1 MYRDDS
7 GQSQSW
13 VLVLGL
19 AASVLAHA
27 VLLSSTP
34 WELEAKLQSTSG
46 GQSQSFTLQS
56 FKARQPVTQ
65 EESKPVEH
73 KSVKRPERLIKPVE
87 RVVKR
92 IVPPTPK
99 VKQKLELQKPVK
111 TAQVDIDKPVEIV
124 SEPENLLTPKKLHSQ
139 RNEAQASGAAL
150 ERDMGLPVITQAQ
163 FRSPPP
169 APRYPKLALKR
180 RQSGEVLVRV
190 MVAATGQIVTTKV
203 VRSSGFK
210 LLDQAALNSVSRWQ
224 FEPWRLDGIAQRS
237 WIEVPV
243 DFTIK
248 RR

>member
-27 VLLSSTP
+27 VLLSVNS
-34 WELEAKLQSTSG
+34 WESAAKLESKSG
-46 GQSQSFTLQS
+46 GQVQSFTLQS
-56 FKARQPVTQ
+56 FKARPLVTPAKH
-65 EESKPVEH
+65 KPVELQ
-73 KSVKRPERLIKPVE
+73 KSKHPDSLKKPIQRTVKRPRPVVE
-87 RVVKR
+87 KA
-92 IVPPTPK
+92 
-99 VKQKLELQKPVK
+99 KQKLEVK
-111 TAQVDIDKPVEIV
+111 QSVKAAQVDVEKPVDV
-124 SEPENLLTPKKLHSQ
+124 TSEPQSSEVPEKFHAKL
-139 RNEAQASGAAL
+139 NEAQTSSVAL
-150 ERDMGLPVITQAQ
+150 ERDMGLPVVTQAQ
-163 FRSPPP
+163 YRTPPP

-210 LLDQAALNSVSRWQ
+210 LLDQAALHSVSRWQ

-237 WIEVPV
+237 WVEVPV